1 MNESKVEQGE
11 QQKANAAP
19 QVSSPKERQMPLGGI
34 GFGPEKRMVESGQG
48 MTVVGPGVTQAD
60 LVKADLVHLHRY
72 DLTTR
77 EKLDVMDITHSAST
91 KALGQDVAKINM
103 AEKASK
109 DPEYA
114 KALNAV
120 RPDILKGWADDR
132 TKALVASTEKVEK
145 FYGEKLR
152 NYENL
157 TANPYS
163 AGREAGKGNS
173 LSAQNT
179 HQQSASPQQRE
190 GRQQGASNGQEAPQK
205 SRARSL

>member
-1 MNESKVEQGE
+1 M
-11 QQKANAAP
+11 
-19 QVSSPKERQMPLGGI
+19 
-34 GFGPEKRMVESGQG
+34 
-48 MTVVGPGVTQAD
+48 
-60 LVKADLVHLHRY
+60 VKADLVHLHRY

-77 EKLDVMDITHSAST
+77 EKPDVTDITHSAST

-103 AEKASK
+103 AEKVSK

-132 TKALVASTEKVEK
+132 TKALVASTERVEK
-145 FYGEKLR
+145 LYGEKLR

-157 TANPYS
+157 TANILQD
-163 AGREAGKGNS
+163 GKAGKDNS

-190 GRQQGASNGQEAPQK
+190 GRQQDASNGQEAPPK